1 MMGYTHAAAGA
12 FAGAVAGSAFGDPLL
27 GAAVGML
34 AGLLPDI
41 DHPGS
46 MLSRKVPI
54 IPVFVS
60 ALAGH
65 RQLTHTVW
73 FGLAMAILAAVFL
86 AGFAPDRTHLAVA
99 VFTGALSHVLLDG
112 LTRGGV
118 RPLAPLPV
126 HLKGP
131 LNTGDILTEGPL
143 AFLLAVLAFQTLI

>member
-1 MMGYTHAAAGA
+1 MMGYTHAAGGA
-12 FAGAVAGSAFGDPLL
+12 FAGAVVGGAFGDPVL
-27 GAAVGML
+27 GAAVGVL

-54 IPVFVS
+54 VPVLVS

-73 FGLAMAILAAVFL
+73 FALGVAMLAAVFL
-86 AGFAPDRTHLAVA
+86 AGLAPDRKYLAVA
-99 VFTGALSHVLLDG
+99 VFAGALSHVLLDG

-118 RPLAPLPV
+118 RPLAPLPL

>member
-1 MMGYTHAAAGA
+1 MMGYTHAAGGA
-12 FAGAVAGSAFGDPLL
+12 FAGATAGSAFGDPML
-27 GAAVGML
+27 GAAVGAL

-46 MLSRKVPI
+46 MLSRKVPV
-54 IPVFVS
+54 IPVVVS
-60 ALAGH
+60 AVAGH

-86 AGFAPDRTHLAVA
+86 AGFAPDRAHLAVA
-99 VFTGALSHVLLDG
+99 VFAGALSHVILDG

-118 RPLAPLPV
+118 RPLAPLPL

-131 LNTGDILTEGPL
+131 LNTGDILVEGPL
-143 AFLLAVLAFQTLI
+143 AFLLAALTFQILV